1 MGYFDCLLFMVMLV
15 TVIIGTVVS
24 GASDFASLA
33 ENIISSLSTLLDDL
47 ADGLSNMSSYFMLYV
62 LLNAFIWLPLE
73 LYRPA
78 HYIKKLLGRPEPN
91 RFNYAVWFAKS
102 LLILTIVVTY
112 GAMAPLMFVIGF
124 TYFVFANFVFT
135 YNLSMSWVPEFETGA
150 KLWPLVFGRI
160 RIALMLSIVTMIGL
174 MALKTAYVEAA
185 ILIPLM
191 FIVWFLSGAITLRFR
206 PIFRSPSITSASGK
220 DTQINRVINQ
230 NHDNVNGVH
239 QFGDKEDLD
248 TAYLPH
254 IMKVQYPSY
263 EERVRM
269 GSSVNGHHADDVMSL
284 AGAGPVNGADANG
297 HDASAAEYD
306 SYQNEQS

>member
-1 MGYFDCLLFMVMLV
+1 MS
-15 TVIIGTVVS
+15 THS
-24 GASDFASLA
+24 
-33 ENIISSLSTLLDDL
+33 EQRRISVEFTSIPS
-47 ADGLSNMSSYFMLYV
+47 
-62 LLNAFIWLPLE
+62 
-73 LYRPA
+73 
-78 HYIKKLLGRPEPN
+78 HYIKRFLNRPEPN

-135 YNLSMSWVPEFETGA
+135 YNLAMSWVPEFETGA

-160 RIALMLSIVTMIGL
+160 RIALMLAIVTMLGL
-174 MALKTAYVEAA
+174 MALKTAYIEAA
-185 ILIPLM
+185 LLIPLM
-191 FIVWFLSGAITLRFR
+191 FIVWFVSGAITLRFR
-206 PIFRSPSITSASGK
+206 PIFRSPSISSATEK
-220 DTQINRVINQ
+220 DTQINRVINKS
-230 NHDNVNGVH
+230 NDNVNGVQ

-248 TAYLPH
+248 TAYLPQ
-254 IMKVQYPSY
+254 IMTVQYPSY

-269 GSSVNGHHADDVMSL
+269 GSSVNGHRADDDMSL

-306 SYQNEQS
+306 SYQNE